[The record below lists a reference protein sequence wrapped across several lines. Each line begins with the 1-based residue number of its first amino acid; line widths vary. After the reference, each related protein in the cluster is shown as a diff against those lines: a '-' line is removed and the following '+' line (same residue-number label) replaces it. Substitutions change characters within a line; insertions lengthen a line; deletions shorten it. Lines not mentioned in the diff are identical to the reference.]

1 MKKQATELNKIFPI
15 HISDKGHLYWTHKD
29 LLHLIRRQMTQI
41 RNGQMV
47 QTDTSQKNIHKGSI
61 NTLEDAQHH

>member
-1 MKKQATELNKIFPI
+1 
-15 HISDKGHLYWTHKD
+15 
-29 LLHLIRRQMTQI
+29 MTQI